1 MTSVMKKVL
10 AIVTSLLLAGIAA
23 GAQSFEGTFTQT
35 RTLLS
40 GKTIKSAGNISYTA
54 PDQLAM
60 IYTQPDGEYFII
72 DGPILRMDRRGT
84 ALDVNT
90 DNNKTVK
97 PQRNAILYSISG
109 RYEEIAKEM
118 DAECTVTNT
127 KGGGKHVVIKARK
140 APAQGFSGLELDY
153 LKNGQLQKMVLKES
167 GGISEEYLLK
177 IN

>member
-1 MTSVMKKVL
+1 MKRLTVIL
-10 AIVTSLLLAGIAA
+10 ALLLAFVTA
-23 GAQSFEGTFTQT
+23 GAQSFEGTFTQ
-35 RTLLS
+35 LS

-60 IYTQPDGEYFII
+60 LYTQPDGDYFII

-90 DNNKTVK
+90 DSNKQVK
-97 PQRNAILYSISG
+97 AQRNAILYSISG
-109 RYEEIAKEM
+109 RYEDIAKEM
-118 DAECTVTNT
+118 DADCTVTAT
-127 KGGGKHVVIKARK
+127 KGGGKHVVIHARK
-140 APAQGFSGLELDY
+140 APLQGFTGLELDY
-153 LKNGQLQKMVLKES
+153 LKSGRLQKMVLKET